1 MFPNDESSSLDKLKV
16 QLNPFFFHYNQIPKT
31 KRYKLGLYSRI
42 LIVNNINQ
50 HHYTMSLPITKV
62 AACHIS
68 PVILDKDA
76 TMKKVFKSIR
86 EAASNGA
93 NIIVFPETFVSAFP
107 LWSTCKAPIDNHH
120 LFVKLVES
128 SLYVDGPEVASLKEL
143 CKELEVVVLLGFNER
158 SRVSVGGLWNSYIL
172 VDEKGEIGAHHRK
185 LVPTFFEKLSWA
197 NGDGVGLNVVD
208 SKFGKIGALI
218 CGENTNSLA
227 RFTLLSQGEQ
237 IHISIWPPAA
247 DYQRPGAAKSF
258 DNVVA
263 NKIRCGAQ
271 CLEGKC
277 FGVVCSSFVDKAMLE
292 FLIDDD
298 PSNKEF
304 YENMSQGATFFLD
317 PAAME
322 IGDFLKDE
330 EGIAY
335 AVFDLNKTI
344 VPKQFHDLVGGY
356 NRFDVF
362 KLRVNRA
369 PNVPIEFEDSFDAF
383 ES

>member
-1 MFPNDESSSLDKLKV
+1 M
-16 QLNPFFFHYNQIPKT
+16 
-31 KRYKLGLYSRI
+31 
-42 LIVNNINQ
+42 
-50 HHYTMSLPITKV
+50 
-62 AACHIS
+62 
-68 PVILDKDA
+68 
-76 TMKKVFKSIR
+76 
-86 EAASNGA
+86 
-93 NIIVFPETFVSAFP
+93 
-107 LWSTCKAPIDNHH
+107 
-120 LFVKLVES
+120 
-128 SLYVDGPEVASLKEL
+128 
-143 CKELEVVVLLGFNER
+143 
-158 SRVSVGGLWNSYIL
+158 
-172 VDEKGEIGAHHRK
+172 
-185 LVPTFFEKLSWA
+185 
-197 NGDGVGLNVVD
+197 
-208 SKFGKIGALI
+208 
-218 CGENTNSLA
+218 
-227 RFTLLSQGEQ
+227 LSQGEQ

-369 PNVPIEFEDSFDAF
+369 PNVPIEFEDSFTD
-383 ES
+383 E

>member
-1 MFPNDESSSLDKLKV
+1 
-16 QLNPFFFHYNQIPKT
+16 
-31 KRYKLGLYSRI
+31 
-42 LIVNNINQ
+42 
-50 HHYTMSLPITKV
+50 MSLPITKV

-76 TMKKVFKSIR
+76 TMKKVFNSIR

-304 YENMSQGATFFLD
+304 YENMSQGGTFFLD

>member
-1 MFPNDESSSLDKLKV
+1 
-16 QLNPFFFHYNQIPKT
+16 
-31 KRYKLGLYSRI
+31 
-42 LIVNNINQ
+42 
-50 HHYTMSLPITKV
+50 MSLPVTKV
-62 AACHIS
+62 AACHIA
-68 PVILDKDA
+68 PVILDKA
-76 TMKKVFKSIR
+76 GTIKKVFSSIR
-86 EAASNGA
+86 EAVSNGA
-93 NIIVFPETFVSAFP
+93 NIVVFPETFVSAFP
-107 LWSTCKAPIDNHH
+107 LWSSCKAPIDNHH
-120 LFVKLVES
+120 LFLKLVES
-128 SLYVDGPEVASLKEL
+128 SLYVDGPEIESLKDL
-143 CKELEVVVLLGFNER
+143 CRELEVVVLLGFNER
-158 SRVSVGGLWNSYIL
+158 SRISAGGLWNSYVLI
-172 VDEKGEIGAHHRK
+172 DETGNIGAHHRK

-197 NGDGVGLNVVD
+197 NGDGAGLNVVD

-227 RFTLLSQGEQ
+227 KFTLLSQGEQ

-263 NKIRCGAQ
+263 NKVRCGAQ

-277 FGVVCSSFVDKAMLE
+277 FGIVCSSFVDKAMLE
-292 FLIDDD
+292 FLIEDD

-322 IGDFLKDE
+322 IGDFLQNE

-335 AVFDLNKTI
+335 ATFDLNKTI

-362 KLRVNRA
+362 KLRVNRS
-369 PNVPIEFEDSFDAF
+369 PNVPIEFTDSTEANYR
-383 ES
+383 ELNQ